1 MVWCDDVKSKYYNK
15 LIKKNKKVSYEN
27 LYKKGNNYDFLIP
40 INYNTSPIKK
50 NKGSAIFLHLAKKS
64 LSPTNGCLAIKKGD
78 LLKIL
83 PLIDK
88 KTKLFI
94 Y

>member
-1 MVWCDDVKSKYYNK
+1 M
-15 LIKKNKKVSYEN
+15 
-27 LYKKGNNYDFLIP
+27 
-40 INYNTSPIKK
+40 
-50 NKGSAIFLHLAKKS
+50 GSAIFLHVAKKN
-64 LSPTNGCLAIKKGD
+64 LSPTKGCLAIKKKD

-83 PLIDK
+83 PLINK